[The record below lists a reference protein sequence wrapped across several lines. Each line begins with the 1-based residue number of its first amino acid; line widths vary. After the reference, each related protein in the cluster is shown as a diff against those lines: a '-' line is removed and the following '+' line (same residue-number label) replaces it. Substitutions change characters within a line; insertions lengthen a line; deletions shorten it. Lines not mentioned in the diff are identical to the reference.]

1 MKGVYLPQRPSRA
14 ERILARI
21 RLVAELVLI
30 VIGAGTIAV
39 LSYLTGKWGL
49 L

>member
-21 RLVAELVLI
+21 QLVGELALVL
-30 VIGAGTIAV
+30 IGAGTIAV

>member
-1 MKGVYLPQRPSRA
+1 MMGAYLPQRPSRT

-21 RLVAELVLI
+21 RLVAEIALI
-30 VIGAGTIAV
+30 LIGAGTIAV
-39 LSYLTGKWGL
+39 LAYLIGKWGL

>member
-1 MKGVYLPQRPSRA
+1 MMGAYLPQRPSRT

-21 RLVAELVLI
+21 RLVGELVLI
-30 VIGAGTIAV
+30 LIGAGTIAV

>member
-1 MKGVYLPQRPSRA
+1 MNGVYLPQRPSRA

-30 VIGAGTIAV
+30 LIGAGTIAV